1 MPIANQIFHKR
12 PDIEKGI
19 YYAQACKVGDM
30 LYVSGC
36 VSWDSQGNIIGKDDM
51 AAQLTQVYTD
61 LQETLE
67 ANGISLQNVVKETI
81 FTTDMD
87 ALVENNDIRTRFY
100 VEAESAPP
108 TATWIECSRLV
119 APEMMI
125 EIECI
130 AQINLG

>member
-1 MPIANQIFHKR
+1 MPKPNQIYHKR

-19 YYAQACKVGDM
+19 YYAQACKAGNM

-36 VSWDSQGNIIGKDDM
+36 VSWDSEGNIIGTGDM
-51 AAQLTQVYTD
+51 TAQVTQVYTD
-61 LQETLE
+61 LKETLE
-67 ANGISLQNVVKETI
+67 MNGLSLKNIIKETV

-87 ALVENNDIRTRFY
+87 ALVANNDVRTQFY
-100 VEAESAPP
+100 LEAESAPP
-108 TATWIECSRLV
+108 TATWVECTRLV

-130 AQINLG
+130 AQLD